1 MGTYTK
7 EFGSIGEF
15 YKYLCDTPFNDAFR
29 WANHRS
35 VTTGE
40 EFTGTKSFDEAVS
53 LMRNGW
59 SQMADKL
66 NTKLAVKMKQAQP
79 VARRKQQLGV
89 AGYQPIVPLYLAGVP
104 TNMMSQIQ
112 VKCKSKVVNITK
124 SVSYNCKVTTDTIIE
139 ESVKTL
145 QIVRQLEATGY
156 RVNLNVAFGSEKYGT
171 SLYAKVRIKS
181 ANEKLNIS
189 KVAFPLVH
197 PSMLRR
203 LMVRYVEVC
212 PATTMDFVGGYGVP
226 VSYDSMKKQ
235 YPGDIILPAIYSSD
249 VNKIKSLEDL
259 VAAV

>member
-1 MGTYTK
+1 MATYTK
-7 EFGSIGEF
+7 EFQSIGEF
-15 YKYLCDTPFNDAFR
+15 YKYLCDTPFNEAFR

-40 EFTGTKSFDEAVS
+40 KFTGTKSFEEAVD

-66 NTKLAVKMKQAQP
+66 NTKLAIKMKQAQP

-89 AGYQPIVPLYLAGVP
+89 AGFQPIVPLYLAGVP

-124 SVSYNCKVTTDTIIE
+124 SVSYNCKITTDTIVE
-139 ESVKTL
+139 ESIKTL
-145 QIVRQLEATGY
+145 QIVRQLEAAGY
-156 RVNLNVAFGSEKYGT
+156 RVNLSIAFGSEKFGT

-212 PATTMDFVGGYGVP
+212 PATTRDFVGGYGIP
-226 VSYDSMKKQ
+226 ISYDDMKKQ
-235 YPGDIILPAIYSSD
+235 YPGDIVLPAIYNSD